1 MTKAIATCVSMM
13 LAAPVLAAGPSA
25 GSFTTPTVTLPAPM
39 TVRPQYQALPQ
50 STTPSSGPPP
60 AITVLK
66 PVGCIPKGST
76 IYLQGNYFLA
86 STGRG
91 IALSGGG
98 AHVDLSINSWSD
110 VSIAATVPNDS
121 RLQEGASYFVAMEK
135 SDHSQW
141 LSNTDKSITI
151 CAAQPAAASDAA
163 SDSTDTSGGDTS
175 RPAISDGGSLL
186 GGGLPPP
193 PAQTARSSTLKEDVT
208 VEPGEVMVVS
218 ANMNEAQQLQQT
230 AQSMGL
236 GIKRRTPLGNLG
248 LVVSVFRVP
257 KGTTVADALG
267 QLRQAMPNA
276 WLDANHRYQLQ
287 AGDEARYAAR
297 AIAWT
302 PHTGCG
308 AGLNVGLIDTAID
321 TEHPLF
327 KGRKIVQRVFLAS
340 GIAVAPKDHGTATA
354 SILVGGAPTGL
365 MPDAQLHAAVVFRLR
380 NKKEIDTTAEW
391 VVNALDWLVGEK
403 VAVINMSLG
412 GPRNLL
418 VEAAV
423 QRVLERGIAVV
434 AAAGNGGADGAPVY
448 PAAQSGVI
456 AVTAIDAN
464 LKPYER
470 ATRGDYISYA
480 APGVDVWVATPGGNG
495 AYATGTSYAAPFVT
509 AIIAAEKWSDPK
521 RNGAVLDRLLQ
532 SKAKDLG
539 APGRDKIFGWGL
551 IQMPGECARTA
562 RKVAGKTKSR

>member
-1 MTKAIATCVSMM
+1 
-13 LAAPVLAAGPSA
+13 
-25 GSFTTPTVTLPAPM
+25 
-39 TVRPQYQALPQ
+39 
-50 STTPSSGPPP
+50 
-60 AITVLK
+60 
-66 PVGCIPKGST
+66 
-76 IYLQGNYFLA
+76 
-86 STGRG
+86 
-91 IALSGGG
+91 
-98 AHVDLSINSWSD
+98 
-110 VSIAATVPNDS
+110 
-121 RLQEGASYFVAMEK
+121 
-135 SDHSQW
+135 
-141 LSNTDKSITI
+141 
-151 CAAQPAAASDAA
+151 
-163 SDSTDTSGGDTS
+163 
-175 RPAISDGGSLL
+175 
-186 GGGLPPP
+186 
-193 PAQTARSSTLKEDVT
+193 VT
-208 VEPGEVMVVS
+208 VEPGELMVVS
-218 ANMNEAQQLQQT
+218 ADMNEAQQLQQT

-236 GIKRRTPLGNLG
+236 GIKRRTPLGHLG

-257 KGTTVADALG
+257 RGTTVADALA

-287 AGDEARYAAR
+287 AGEEARYAAR
-297 AIAWT
+297 TIAWT
-302 PHTGCG
+302 AHAGCG
-308 AGLNVGLIDTAID
+308 AGLDVGLIDTAID
-321 TEHPLF
+321 TDHPLF

-340 GIAVAPKDHGTATA
+340 GIAVAPKEHGTATA

-365 MPDAQLHAAVVFRLR
+365 MPDAQLHVAAVFRLR

-391 VVNALDWLVGEK
+391 VIKALDWLVGER
-403 VAVINMSLG
+403 VAAINMSFG

-423 QRVLERGIAVV
+423 QRVLARGIAVV

-470 ATRGDYISYA
+470 ATHGDYISFA

-509 AIIAAEKWSDPK
+509 AIVAAAKWSDPK
-521 RNGAVLDRLLQ
+521 RNGAALDKLLQ

-562 RKVAGKTKSR
+562 RKVAGRTKNR